1 MQWNLSF
8 SVILTHDIHLDTY
21 LLVSYYRGMEN
32 RKKQIVD
39 LALKLIQQ
47 KGYVA
52 FSYDD
57 ISKQLG
63 VTKASIHYHFEKKED
78 LGVAVTERILLRLQ
92 ESLMSIENSPASAE
106 EKLKQF
112 IQQQA
117 QRFECNEICPISS
130 LQTDYESLPSSVKEK
145 IEEVSRLEL
154 QVMKELVAEAQA
166 DNIINSSE
174 DVHQLAVTILS
185 SVKGSL
191 LYRRV
196 LGDGVLAGVLDQLN
210 RFLKNQ

>member
-1 MQWNLSF
+1 
-8 SVILTHDIHLDTY
+8 
-21 LLVSYYRGMEN
+21 MEN

-39 LALKLIQQ
+39 LAIKLIQQ

-78 LGVAVTERILLRLQ
+78 LGVAVTERLLIRLQ
-92 ESLMSIENSPASAE
+92 NSLLLIKNSSVSAE
-106 EKLKQF
+106 EKLNQF

-117 QRFECNEICPISS
+117 ERFECTEICPISS
-130 LQTDYESLPSSVKEK
+130 LQTDFESLPNIVQKK

-154 QVMKELVAEAQA
+154 TVMKEIVTEAQIEK
-166 DNIINSSE
+166 IINGSE
-174 DVHQLAVTILS
+174 DVHMIAVMILS
-185 SVKGSL
+185 SVKGAL

-196 LGDGVLAGVLDQLN
+196 LGDDVLVEVLKQLN
-210 RFLKNQ
+210 RFLKNP

>member
-1 MQWNLSF
+1 
-8 SVILTHDIHLDTY
+8 
-21 LLVSYYRGMEN
+21 MEN

-47 KGYVA
+47 KGFVA

-78 LGVAVTERILLRLQ
+78 LGVAVTERILLKLQ
-92 ESLMSIENSPASAE
+92 ESLTLIKNSPAPAE

-112 IQQQA
+112 IEQQA
-117 QRFECNEICPISS
+117 QRFECIEICPISS
-130 LQTDYESLPSSVKEK
+130 LQTDYESLPTAVQEK
-145 IEEVSRLEL
+145 LKEVSRLEL
-154 QVMKELVAEAQA
+154 RVMKELVAEAQA
-166 DNIINSSE
+166 ANVINSSD
-174 DVHQLAVTILS
+174 DVNQVAATLLS
-185 SVKGSL
+185 SVKGAL

-196 LGDGVLAGVLDQLN
+196 LGDNVLAEVVNQLN
-210 RFLKNQ
+210 RFLRKP

>member
-1 MQWNLSF
+1 M
-8 SVILTHDIHLDTY
+8 D
-21 LLVSYYRGMEN
+21 N

-39 LALKLIQQ
+39 LAIKLIQQ

-78 LGVAVTERILLRLQ
+78 LGVAITERLSKRLQ
-92 ESLMSIENSPASAE
+92 NSLLLIKNSSVSAE

-112 IQQQA
+112 IQQRA
-117 QRFECNEICPISS
+117 ERFECTEICPISS
-130 LQTDYESLPSSVKEK
+130 LQADFESLPYTVQEK
-145 IEEVSRLEL
+145 IKEVSRLEL
-154 QVMKELVAEAQA
+154 TIMKEIVAEAQTEK
-166 DNIINSSE
+166 IINGSE
-174 DVHQLAVTILS
+174 DVQLLAVMILS
-185 SVKGSL
+185 SVKGAL

-196 LGDGVLAGVLDQLN
+196 LGDDVLVEVLNQLN
-210 RFLKNQ
+210 RFLRNP

>member
-1 MQWNLSF
+1 
-8 SVILTHDIHLDTY
+8 
-21 LLVSYYRGMEN
+21 MEN

-47 KGYVA
+47 KGYIA

-78 LGVAVTERILLRLQ
+78 LGVAVTDRILLKLQ
-92 ESLMSIENSPASAE
+92 ESFMLIKNSPDSAE

-117 QRFECNEICPISS
+117 QRFECTEICPISS
-130 LQTDYESLPSSVKEK
+130 LQTDYESLPSIVQEK
-145 IEEVSRLEL
+145 IGEVSKLEL
-154 QVMKELVAEAQA
+154 NVMKKLIAEAQTE
-166 DNIINSSE
+166 NIINSSE
-174 DVHQLAVTILS
+174 DVHQVAVTILS
-185 SVKGSL
+185 SVKGAL

-196 LGDGVLAGVLDQLN
+196 LGDDVLAEVLNHLN
-210 RFLKNQ
+210 RFLKKP

>member
-1 MQWNLSF
+1 
-8 SVILTHDIHLDTY
+8 
-21 LLVSYYRGMEN
+21 MEN

-39 LALKLIQQ
+39 LAIKLVQQ
-47 KGYVA
+47 KGYVG

-78 LGVAVTERILLRLQ
+78 LGVAITERIITSLQKFLL
-92 ESLMSIENSPASAE
+92 SIKNSSVSGE
-106 EKLKQF
+106 EKLERF

-117 QRFECNEICPISS
+117 ERFACTEICPISS
-130 LQTDYESLPSSVKEK
+130 LQTDFNSLPEIVQKK

-154 QVMKELVAEAQA
+154 SIMTELVAEAQT
-166 DNIINSSE
+166 E
-174 DVHQLAVTILS
+174 DILNDTDDVQSVAVTILS
-185 SVKGSL
+185 SIKGAL

-196 LGDGVLAGVLDQLN
+196 LDDDILTGVI
-210 RFLKNQ
+210 NQINHILRKS

>member
-1 MQWNLSF
+1 
-8 SVILTHDIHLDTY
+8 
-21 LLVSYYRGMEN
+21 MEN

-39 LALKLIQQ
+39 LAIKLVQQ
-47 KGYVA
+47 KGYVG

-78 LGVAVTERILLRLQ
+78 LGVAITERIITSLQNFLL
-92 ESLMSIENSPASAE
+92 SIKNSSVSGGD
-106 EKLKQF
+106 KLKRF

-117 QRFECNEICPISS
+117 ERFACTEICPISS
-130 LQTDYESLPSSVKEK
+130 LQTDFNSLPEIVQKK

-154 QVMKELVAEAQA
+154 SIMTELVAEAQT
-166 DNIINSSE
+166 E
-174 DVHQLAVTILS
+174 DILNDTDDVQSVAVTILS
-185 SVKGSL
+185 SIKGAL

-196 LGDGVLAGVLDQLN
+196 LDDDILTGVI
-210 RFLKNQ
+210 NQINLILRKS

>member
-1 MQWNLSF
+1 
-8 SVILTHDIHLDTY
+8 
-21 LLVSYYRGMEN
+21 MEN

-39 LALKLIQQ
+39 LAIKLIQQ

-78 LGVAVTERILLRLQ
+78 LGVAITERLSQSLQNSLLLVK
-92 ESLMSIENSPASAE
+92 NSSVSAE

-117 QRFECNEICPISS
+117 KRFECTEICPISS
-130 LQTDYESLPSSVKEK
+130 LQTDFESLPNTVQEK

-154 QVMKELVAEAQA
+154 TIMKEIVSEAQTEK
-166 DNIINSSE
+166 IINGSE
-174 DVHQLAVTILS
+174 DVQLLAVTILS
-185 SVKGSL
+185 SIKGAL

-196 LGDGVLAGVLDQLN
+196 LGNDVLVEVLNQIN
-210 RFLKNQ
+210 RFLRNP

>member
-1 MQWNLSF
+1 
-8 SVILTHDIHLDTY
+8 
-21 LLVSYYRGMEN
+21 MEN

-39 LALKLIQQ
+39 LAIKLIQQ

-78 LGVAVTERILLRLQ
+78 LGVAVAERILLRLQ
-92 ESLMSIENSPASAE
+92 ESLMSIKNSPASAE

-117 QRFECNEICPISS
+117 QRFECTEICPISS
-130 LQTDYESLPSSVKEK
+130 LQTDYESLPSAVQEK
-145 IEEVSRLEL
+145 IGEVSRLEL
-154 QVMKELVAEAQA
+154 RVMKELVAEAQTE
-166 DNIINSSE
+166 NIINSSE
-174 DVHQLAVTILS
+174 DVHQVAVTILS
-185 SVKGSL
+185 SVKGAL

-196 LGDGVLAGVLDQLN
+196 LGDDVLAEVLNQLN
-210 RFLKNQ
+210 RFLKKP

>member
-1 MQWNLSF
+1 
-8 SVILTHDIHLDTY
+8 
-21 LLVSYYRGMEN
+21 MEN

-39 LALKLIQQ
+39 LAIKLIQQ

-92 ESLMSIENSPASAE
+92 ESLMLIKNSPVSAE

-117 QRFECNEICPISS
+117 QRFEYTEICPISS
-130 LQTDYESLPSSVKEK
+130 LQTDYESLPTTVQEK
-145 IEEVSRLEL
+145 IVEVSRLEL
-154 QVMKELVAEAQA
+154 SVMKEFVAEAQA
-166 DNIINSSE
+166 ENIINSSE
-174 DVHQLAVTILS
+174 DVHQVAVAILS
-185 SVKGSL
+185 SVKGAL

-196 LGDGVLAGVLDQLN
+196 LGDDVLAEVLNQLN
-210 RFLKNQ
+210 LSLKKP